1 MKRVFWVAVGA
12 TVGIVVVRKLSQ
24 KAEQFTPQGVARQL
38 AGLGDAVRA
47 FGAEVRA
54 GMEAREQELRDAL
67 ALDDHHNP
75 NCHRGGLDA
84 DAAARF
90 ARDPDTTWRDTP

>member
-12 TVGIVVVRKLSQ
+12 TVGILVVRKLSQ
-24 KAEQFTPQGVARQL
+24 KADQFTPQGVAKQL
-38 AGLGDAVRA
+38 SGLGDAVRA

-54 GMEAREQELRDAL
+54 GMEAREQELREAL
-67 ALDDHHNP
+67 ALDDHHP
-75 NCHRGGLDA
+75 NGHGGGLDA

-90 ARDPDTTWRDTP
+90 ANDPDTTWRDTR